1 MRSFLFASSLSLLA
15 TAACSDVPTEL
26 KDPPVLKVTSP
37 QRSLIQSGAGA
48 VVVTGTV
55 TPNVDSNE
63 PIEKVLVNNVQ
74 ATVNADGTFTA
85 TVSIKPGA
93 TLIHT
98 EARDAA
104 GQKAEDTRAVHAGQ
118 LRPVGANIED
128 AIQVAMSKAAFG
140 KLSAAAGPMVESID
154 LGTML
159 APMQPMARW
168 SDETGEDCNFARYF
182 VDDVTLGNVDISI
195 IPSIQGL
202 QFRAQVD
209 NLDVASHARYSLLC
223 ADGTNNV
230 RIRAPKVV
238 VAGTLVVTPS
248 GNQGFKTAL
257 TNETVQIT
265 GLDIQAGG
273 IPGDIIDFLSL
284 DTAAGW
290 IISKAAPLA
299 MEPMMNKA
307 LGGLAGPQTVDV
319 MGRSLT
325 MEVDPTA
332 IDIDANGAMIS
343 LATKMVI
350 AGSESSPGF
359 IFTDNGLPGLDAG
372 NGFALGLAD
381 DLTNEMMAEVKAI
394 GLLNLSM
401 HADGGTFDETA
412 MEMTLP
418 PLLSADPVDGKMKV
432 VIGDMISTFKHNGTA
447 VARAAINASIDLQIV
462 PAANGYGVAIQL
474 GKPTAHVDVLD
485 DIANASRMSNEDL
498 ATATEV
504 CLGAQIEAI
513 SKLLVAIPMPAVA
526 GLQMKNVS
534 LGADDGYVM
543 LKGEIE

>member
-1 MRSFLFASSLSLLA
+1 MRPLLFASISLLA
-15 TAACSDVPTEL
+15 ATACTDVPAEL
-26 KDPPVLKVTSP
+26 KDPPVLKITSP
-37 QRSLIQSGAGA
+37 ARSLIQSGAGA
-48 VVVTGTV
+48 VVVTGIV
-55 TPNVDSNE
+55 IPNAESGE
-63 PIEKVLVNNVQ
+63 AIEKVLVNNVQ
-74 ATVNADGTFTA
+74 ATLNADGTFTA

-118 LRPVGANIED
+118 LRPVGSNIED
-128 AIQVAMSKAAFG
+128 AIQVAMSKQAFA
-140 KLSAAAGPMVESID
+140 KISAAAGPMIESID
-154 LGTML
+154 LGAML

-168 SDETGEDCNFARYF
+168 SDETEDCNFARYF
-182 VDDVTLGNVDISI
+182 VDDVNLGNVEISI
-195 IPSIQGL
+195 IPTLQGL

-209 NLDVASHARYSLLC
+209 NLDVASRARYSLAC
-223 ADGTNNV
+223 VDGNNNI

-238 VAGTLVVTPS
+238 VAGTLVVEPS

-307 LGGLAGPQTVDV
+307 LGGLAGPQVVDV
-319 MGRSLT
+319 MGKSLT

-332 IDIDANGAMIS
+332 IDIDGNGAM
-343 LATKMVI
+343 MI

-359 IFTDNGLPGLDAG
+359 IFTDNGLPALDAG
-372 NGFALGLAD
+372 SGFALGLAD
-381 DLTNEMMAEVKAI
+381 DLANEMLAEVKAI
-394 GLLNLSM
+394 GLLNLAM
-401 HADGGTFDETA
+401 HADAGTFNNTA
-412 MEMTLP
+412 MSMTLP
-418 PLLSADPVDGKMKV
+418 PFLSADPADGKMKV
-432 VIGDMISTFKHNGTA
+432 IIGDMIATFEQNGTA
-447 VARAAINASIDLQIV
+447 VGRAAINASIDLQIV
-462 PAANGYGVAIQL
+462 PASNGYGVAIQL

-485 DIANASRMSNEDL
+485 DIENTTRMSDSDL
-498 ATATEV
+498 ATATEI

-513 SKLLVAIPMPAVA
+513 SKLLVAIPMPAIA
-526 GLQMKNVS
+526 GLQMRNVS

>member
-1 MRSFLFASSLSLLA
+1 MRPFLFAASLSLLA
-15 TAACSDVPTEL
+15 ATACTDAPAEL

-48 VVVTGTV
+48 VIVTGTV
-55 TPNVDSNE
+55 TPNEGSGE

-74 ATVNADGTFTA
+74 ATLNADGTFTA

-118 LRPVGANIED
+118 LRPVGSNIED
-128 AIQVAMSKAAFG
+128 AIQVAMSKQAFAR
-140 KLSAAAGPMVESID
+140 LSAAAGPMIKSLD
-154 LGTML
+154 LGAML

-168 SDETGEDCNFARYF
+168 SDETEDCNFARYY
-182 VDDVTLGNVDISI
+182 VDDVNLGNVTVSI
-195 IPSIQGL
+195 VPSLQGL

-209 NLDVASHARYSLLC
+209 NLDVASRARYSLAC
-223 ADGTNNV
+223 VAGNNTV

-238 VAGTLVVTPS
+238 VAGTLVVEPS
-248 GNQGFKTAL
+248 GNQGFKTSL
-257 TNETVQIT
+257 TNETIQIT
-265 GLDIQAGG
+265 GLDIQASG
-273 IPGDIIDFLSL
+273 IPGDIINFLNL

-290 IISKAAPLA
+290 IISKAAPMA

-319 MGRSLT
+319 MGKSLT

-332 IDIDANGAMIS
+332 IDIDGNGAMIS
-343 LATKMVI
+343 LSTKMVI
-350 AGSESSPGF
+350 AGSEASPGF
-359 IFTDNGLPGLDAG
+359 IFTDNGLPALDAG

-381 DLTNEMMAEVKAI
+381 DLANEMLAEVKAI

-401 HADGGTFDETA
+401 HADGGSFNETG

-418 PLLSADPVDGKMKV
+418 PLLSADPADGKMKV
-432 VIGDMISTFKHNGTA
+432 VIGDMISTFKHNGTP

-474 GKPTAHVDVLD
+474 GKPVAHVDVLD
-485 DIANASRMSNEDL
+485 DIANASRMTDQDL
-498 ATATEV
+498 ASATEV
-504 CLGAQIEAI
+504 CLSAQVDAI

>member
-1 MRSFLFASSLSLLA
+1 MRSFLFATSLTLLT
-15 TAACSDVPTEL
+15 TAACTDAPAEL
-26 KDPPVLKVTSP
+26 KDPPILKVTSP

-55 TPNVDSNE
+55 SPNPESGE
-63 PIEKVLVNNVQ
+63 PVEKVLVNNVQ
-74 ATVNADGTFTA
+74 ATLNADGTFTA

-128 AIQVAMSKAAFG
+128 ALQVAMSKNAFA
-140 KLSAAAGPMVESID
+140 KLSAAAGPMIESID
-154 LGTML
+154 LGAML

-182 VDDVTLGNVDISI
+182 VDDVNLGNVEISI
-195 IPSIQGL
+195 VPSLQGL
-202 QFRAQVD
+202 QFRAQID
-209 NLDVASHARYSLLC
+209 NLDVASHARYSLVC

-230 RIRAPKVV
+230 RIKAPKVV

-273 IPGDIIDFLSL
+273 IPGDIIDFLNL

-307 LGGLAGPQTVDV
+307 LGGLAGPQTIDM
-319 MGRSLT
+319 MGKSLT
-325 MEVDPTA
+325 MEVDPTS
-332 IDIDANGAMIS
+332 IDIDGNGAMIS
-343 LATKMVI
+343 LSTKMVI

-359 IFTDNGLPGLDAG
+359 IFTDNGLPALDAG
-372 NGFALGLAD
+372 QGFAMGLAD
-381 DLTNEMMAEVKAI
+381 DLANEMMAEVKAI
-394 GLLNLSM
+394 GLLNLHMPAEAGS
-401 HADGGTFDETA
+401 FNETA

-418 PLLSADPVDGKMKV
+418 PLLSADPADGKMKV
-432 VIGDMISTFKHNGTA
+432 IIGDMITTYMDHGTP
-447 VARAAINASIDLQIV
+447 VGRAAINASIDLQIV
-462 PAANGYGVAIQL
+462 PASNGYGVAIQL
-474 GKPTAHVDVLD
+474 GTPTAHVDVLD
-485 DIANASRMSNEDL
+485 DIANATRLSNEDL
-498 ATATEV
+498 ANATEV
-504 CLGAQIEAI
+504 SLNAQIAAI
-513 SKLLVAIPMPAVA
+513 SKLLVAIPMPSVA

>member
-1 MRSFLFASSLSLLA
+1 MRPFLFATSLSLLA
-15 TAACSDVPTEL
+15 ATACTDAPAEL
-26 KDPPVLKVTSP
+26 KDPPILKVTSP

-55 TPNVDSNE
+55 TPNEESGE
-63 PIEKVLVNNVQ
+63 AIEKVLVNNVQ
-74 ATVNADGTFTA
+74 ATLHADGTFTA

-118 LRPVGANIED
+118 LRPVGSNIED
-128 AIQVAMSKAAFG
+128 AIQVAMSKQAFA
-140 KLSAAAGPMVESID
+140 KLSAAAGPMIEGLD
-154 LGTML
+154 LGAML

-168 SDETGEDCNFARYF
+168 SDETVDCNYARYF
-182 VDDVTLGNVDISI
+182 VDDVNLGNVEISI
-195 IPSIQGL
+195 IPTLQGL

-209 NLDVASHARYSLLC
+209 NLDVASHANYSLLC
-223 ADGTNNV
+223 ADGSNNI

-238 VAGTLVVTPS
+238 VAGTLVVEPS

-273 IPGDIIDFLSL
+273 IPGDIIDFLNL

-307 LGGLAGPQTVDV
+307 LGGLAGPQVVDV
-319 MGRSLT
+319 MGKSLT

-332 IDIDANGAMIS
+332 IDIDGNGAMIS

-359 IFTDNGLPGLDAG
+359 IFTDNGLPALDAG

-381 DLTNEMMAEVKAI
+381 DLANEMFAEVKAI

-401 HADGGTFDETA
+401 HADGGTFNETG

-432 VIGDMISTFKHNGTA
+432 VIGDMISTFKHNGTP

-462 PAANGYGVAIQL
+462 PASNGYGVAIQL
-474 GKPTAHVDVLD
+474 GKPTAHVDVLE
-485 DIANASRMSNEDL
+485 DIANASRMTNEDL
-498 ATATEV
+498 ARATEV
-504 CLGAQIEAI
+504 CLAAQIEAI

>member
-1 MRSFLFASSLSLLA
+1 MRSFLFATSLSLLA
-15 TAACSDVPTEL
+15 TVACSDAPAEL
-26 KDPPVLKVTSP
+26 QDPPVLKVTSP
-37 QRSLIQSGAGA
+37 QRSLIQSGEG
-48 VVVTGTV
+48 VVLVTGTV
-55 TPNVDSNE
+55 SPNAESNE

-128 AIQVAMSKAAFG
+128 AITVAMSKTAFQR
-140 KLSAAAGPMVESID
+140 LSAAAGPMIESLD
-154 LGTML
+154 LGAML

-168 SDETGEDCNFARYF
+168 SDETEDCNFARYF
-182 VDDVTLGNVDISI
+182 VDDVNLGNVEISI
-195 IPSIQGL
+195 VPSITGL
-202 QFRAQVD
+202 QFRAQIE
-209 NLDVASHARYSLLC
+209 NLDVMSHARYSLVC

-230 RIRAPKVV
+230 RIKAPKVV

-273 IPGDIIDFLSL
+273 IPGDIIDFLHL

-290 IISKAAPLA
+290 IISTAAPLA
-299 MEPMMNKA
+299 MEPMMNTA

-319 MGRSLT
+319 MGKSLT

-332 IDIDANGAMIS
+332 IDIDGNGAMITLS
-343 LATKMVI
+343 TKMVI
-350 AGSESSPGF
+350 AGSEASPGF
-359 IFTDNGLPGLDAG
+359 IFTDNGQPSLDPGQ
-372 NGFALGLAD
+372 GFALGLAD
-381 DLTNEMMAEVKAI
+381 DLANEMMAESKAI
-394 GLLNLSM
+394 GRLNLLM
-401 HADGGTFDETA
+401 TAEGGSFDETA

-418 PLLSADPVDGKMKV
+418 PLLSADPTDGKMKV
-432 VIGDMISTFKHNGTA
+432 VIGDMISTFKYQGTP

-462 PAANGYGVAIQL
+462 PASNGYGVAIQL

-485 DIANASRMSNEDL
+485 DIANATRMSNEDL

-504 CLGAQIEAI
+504 CLAAQVDAI
-513 SKLLVAIPMPAVA
+513 SKLLVAIPMPSIA

-543 LKGEIE
+543 LKGEID

>member
-1 MRSFLFASSLSLLA
+1 MRPLLFATSLSLLA
-15 TAACSDVPTEL
+15 ATACTDVPVEL

-48 VVVTGTV
+48 VVVTGIV
-55 TPNVDSNE
+55 TPNPESGE
-63 PIEKVLVNNVQ
+63 AIEKVLVNNVQ
-74 ATVNADGTFTA
+74 ATLNADGTFTA
-85 TVSIKPGA
+85 TVSIKSGA

-104 GQKAEDTRAVHAGQ
+104 GQKAQDTRAVHAGQ
-118 LRPVGANIED
+118 LRPVGSNIED
-128 AIQVAMSKAAFG
+128 AIQVAMSKQAFA
-140 KLSAAAGPMVESID
+140 KLSAAAGPMIESID
-154 LGTML
+154 LGAML
-159 APMQPMARW
+159 APLQPMARW
-168 SDETGEDCNFARYF
+168 SDETEDCNFARYF
-182 VDDVTLGNVDISI
+182 VDDVNLGNVEISI
-195 IPSIQGL
+195 IPTLQGL

-209 NLDVASHARYSLLC
+209 NLDVASRARYALAC
-223 ADGTNNV
+223 IDGNHNI

-238 VAGTLVVTPS
+238 VAGTLVVEPS

-273 IPGDIIDFLSL
+273 IPGDIIDFLNL

-307 LGGLAGPQTVDV
+307 LGGLAGPQVVDV
-319 MGRSLT
+319 MGKSLT

-332 IDIDANGAMIS
+332 IDIDGNGAMIS

-359 IFTDNGLPGLDAG
+359 IFTDNGLPSLDAG
-372 NGFALGLAD
+372 SGFALGLAD
-381 DLTNEMMAEVKAI
+381 DLANEMFAEVKAI
-394 GLLNLSM
+394 GLLNLEM
-401 HADGGTFDETA
+401 HADGGTFNNTA
-412 MEMTLP
+412 MSMTLP
-418 PLLSADPVDGKMKV
+418 PFLSADPTDGKMKV
-432 VIGDMISTFKHNGTA
+432 VIGDMISTFEQNGTA
-447 VARAAINASIDLQIV
+447 VGRAAINASIDLQIV
-462 PAANGYGVAIQL
+462 PASNGYGVAIQL
-474 GKPTAHVDVLD
+474 GKPTAYATVLD
-485 DIANASRMSNEDL
+485 DIENATRLSDSDL
-498 ATATEV
+498 ERATQV
-504 CLGAQIEAI
+504 CLAAQIEAI
-513 SKLLVAIPMPAVA
+513 SKLLVAIPMPAIA
-526 GLQMKNVS
+526 GLQMRNVS

>member
-1 MRSFLFASSLSLLA
+1 MRSFLFATSLSLVA
-15 TAACSDVPTEL
+15 TAACSEPPTEL

-55 TPNVDSNE
+55 SPNPESGE
-63 PIEKVLVNNVQ
+63 PVEKVLVNNVQ
-74 ATVNADGTFTA
+74 ATLNADGTFTA

-128 AIQVAMSKAAFG
+128 ALTVAMSKTAFA
-140 KLSAAAGPMVESID
+140 KLSAAAGPMIKSLD

-182 VDDVTLGNVDISI
+182 VDDVTLGNATISI
-195 IPSIQGL
+195 VPSIQGL
-202 QFRAQVD
+202 QFRAQID
-209 NLDVASHARYSLLC
+209 NLDVQSHARYSLVC
-223 ADGTNNV
+223 VDGANNV
-230 RIRAPKVV
+230 RIKAPKVV

-248 GNQGFKTAL
+248 GNQGFKTSL

-273 IPGDIIDFLSL
+273 IPGDIIDFLNL

-290 IISKAAPLA
+290 IISKAAPMA

-319 MGRSLT
+319 MGKQLT
-325 MEVDPTA
+325 VEVDPTA
-332 IDIDANGAMIS
+332 IDIDGNGALIT

-350 AGSESSPGF
+350 SGSETSPGF
-359 IFTDNGLPGLDAG
+359 IFTDNGLPDLDAG

-381 DLTNEMMAEVKAI
+381 DLANEMMSEVKAI

-401 HADGGTFDETA
+401 PAEGGSFDETA

-418 PLLSADPVDGKMKV
+418 PLLSADPTDGKMKV
-432 VIGDMISTFKHNGTA
+432 VIGDMISTFKHAGTP
-447 VARAAINASIDLQIV
+447 VGRAAINASIDLKIV
-462 PAANGYGVAIQL
+462 PASNGYGVAIQL
-474 GKPTAHVDVLD
+474 GTPVAHVDVLD
-485 DIANASRMSNEDL
+485 DIANATRMSNEDL

-504 CLGAQIEAI
+504 CLAAQVDAI

-534 LGADDGYVM
+534 LGSDDGYVM

>member
-1 MRSFLFASSLSLLA
+1 MRHFLFATSLSLLA
-15 TAACSDVPTEL
+15 ASACSEPPTEL

-55 TPNVDSNE
+55 TPNADSLE
-63 PIEKVLVNNVQ
+63 PIEKVLVNGVQ

-104 GQKAEDTRAVHAGQ
+104 GMKAEDTRAVHAGQ

-128 AIQVAMSKAAFG
+128 AIQVAMSKQAFA
-140 KLSAAAGPMVESID
+140 KMSAAAGPMIKSLD
-154 LGTML
+154 LGAML

-168 SDETGEDCNFARYF
+168 SDEEIDCNYAQYF
-182 VDDVTLGNVDISI
+182 VDDVTLGNVTISLV
-195 IPSIQGL
+195 PSIQGL

-209 NLDVASHARYSLLC
+209 NLDVQSHARYSLVC
-223 ADGTNNV
+223 ADGSNNI
-230 RIRAPKVV
+230 RIKAPKVV
-238 VAGTLVVTPS
+238 VAGTLVITPS
-248 GNQGFKTAL
+248 GNQGFKTSL
-257 TNETVQIT
+257 TNETVNIT

-273 IPGDIIDFLSL
+273 IPGDIIDFLHL

-307 LGGLAGPQTVDV
+307 LGGLAGPQSVNV
-319 MGRSLT
+319 MGKTLT

-332 IDIDANGAMIS
+332 IDIDGNGAMIS
-343 LATKMVI
+343 LSTKMLI

-359 IFTDNGLPGLDAG
+359 IFTDNGLPSLDAG

-381 DLTNEMMAEVKAI
+381 DLTNEMLAEVKTT

-401 HADGGTFDETA
+401 PAEGGSFNETA
-412 MEMTLP
+412 MEMSLP
-418 PLLSADPVDGKMKV
+418 PLLSADPADGKMKV
-432 VIGDMISTFKHNGTA
+432 VIGDMMATFKNNGTP

-462 PAANGYGVAIQL
+462 PASNGYGVAIQL
-474 GKPTAHVDVLD
+474 GKPTANVDVLD
-485 DIANASRMSNEDL
+485 DIANTTRMTNEDL
-498 ATATEV
+498 GTATEV
-504 CLGAQIEAI
+504 CLAAQVDAI
-513 SKLLVAIPMPAVA
+513 SKLLVAIPMPSIA

>member
-1 MRSFLFASSLSLLA
+1 MRTFLLATSLSLLA
-15 TAACSDVPTEL
+15 SAACSEAPVEL
-26 KDPPVLKVTSP
+26 KDPPILKVTSP

-55 TPNVDSNE
+55 SPNPDSGE
-63 PIEKVLVNNVQ
+63 PVEKVLVNNVQ
-74 ATVNADGTFTA
+74 ANLDADGTFTA

-104 GQKAEDTRAVHAGQ
+104 GQKAEDTRAVHAGE

-128 AIQVAMSKAAFG
+128 ALQVAMSKTAFA
-140 KLSAAAGPMVESID
+140 KLSAAAGPMIEGLD
-154 LGTML
+154 LGAML

-182 VDDVTLGNVDISI
+182 VDDVTLGNVEISI
-195 IPSIQGL
+195 VPSLQGL

-209 NLDVASHARYSLLC
+209 NLDVLSHARYSLVC
-223 ADGTNNV
+223 ADGTNNI

-238 VAGTLVVTPS
+238 VAGTLVVSPS

-273 IPGDIIDFLSL
+273 IPGDIIDFLNL

-319 MGRSLT
+319 MGKALT

-332 IDIDANGAMIS
+332 IDIDGDGAMIS
-343 LATKMVI
+343 LSTKMVI

-359 IFTDNGLPGLDAG
+359 IFTNNGLPALDAG

-381 DLTNEMMAEVKAI
+381 DLANEMMAEVKAI
-394 GLLNLSM
+394 GLLNLHM
-401 HADGGTFDETA
+401 EAHGGSFNETA
-412 MEMTLP
+412 LEMTLP
-418 PLLSADPVDGKMKV
+418 PLLSADPSDGKMKV
-432 VIGDMISTFKHNGTA
+432 VIGDMISTYMKDGVA
-447 VARAAINASIDLQIV
+447 VGRAAINASIDLKIV

-474 GKPTAHVDVLD
+474 GTPTAYVDVLD
-485 DIANASRMSNEDL
+485 DIANTTRLSTEDL
-498 ATATEV
+498 STATEV
-504 CLGAQIEAI
+504 SLRGQIEAI

-534 LGADDGYVM
+534 LGSDDGYVM
-543 LKGEIE
+543 LTGEIE